1 MAGGSPPFKRSKLAG
16 AATYGTK
23 FKPEWKAEFSFLTEG
38 HLDPVY
44 NFYCKICQKDIS
56 CRHQGIAD
64 VRRHEKSR
72 SHADNV
78 SAVQNSSNLTNLG
91 FVPVGSAI
99 DKQVLCT
106 FW

>member
-1 MAGGSPPFKRSKLAG
+1 MTGDSPPFKRSRLAG

-23 FKPEWKAEFSFLTEG
+23 FKTDWKAEFPFLTEG

-44 NFYCKICQKDIS
+44 NFYCKVCQKDIS

-64 VRRHEKSR
+64 VRRHERSK

-78 SAVQNSSNLTNLG
+78 SAVRSSSKLTNLG
-91 FVPVGSAI
+91 FVSVGSAI
-99 DKQVLCT
+99 DKQVHAHM
-106 FW
+106 W